1 MTATQFTPGQTLEVP
16 LNTLFISPLNV
27 RRMDNSDIT
36 ELAALIRSQSVLQ
49 NLLVVPEVDERGG
62 VRFGVVGGGR
72 RMRALNHLAQRR
84 EIEEIHPVPVK
95 IVAVETA
102 EQASLAENSGR
113 EAMHPADEFEAFQR
127 QRDAGIPIE
136 DIAATFGV
144 TPLVVR
150 RRLRLANIAPRLLQA
165 YRQGELKLDQLQA
178 LALTDRHDVQE
189 RVWEDAQKSAYWK
202 QSARELRDAI
212 TEGAVAT
219 ADDAAA
225 RFVGLDA
232 YEAAGGHV
240 VRDLFSDRGDGYVA
254 DKHLLHKLFVEKL
267 EAVGDQ
273 VRAEGWSWVDVRE
286 RVSQGDLYQM
296 GRSKPSERA
305 LTEVEQA
312 EIAALEAQ
320 VKALDAKAD
329 ALEED
334 DDSDA
339 YEMVSDEIVE
349 LQVRIKVIKDG
360 TAVYS
365 ERQMKKAGVMVGL
378 GHSGKLEIHRGLI
391 KGADKPKK
399 VDPSVTVTESGKPAH
414 SESLV
419 RKLSAHRTMAVQA
432 SLADQHRLS
441 LDTLCHSLASTVLY
455 SGGYH
460 GDRGIRIN
468 ANSQTFN
475 LRQHADDIEHS
486 KAWGQMAERRARL
499 KENLPENPAE
509 LFAWLQEQSLETVL
523 EILAFCTASCVDG
536 LQHQE
541 GTRQLAELEE
551 AAGLDMSDWWEASAG
566 SYFKHVRKET
576 AISVVRQVDP
586 AQDGEKLAKLKK
598 GELDKHAEAVLSGA
612 GWLPRMLAREVP
624 EERA

>member
-1 MTATQFTPGQTLEVP
+1 MTATQFTPGQTLQVP

-27 RRMDNSDIT
+27 RRHDSTDIT
-36 ELAALIRSQSVLQ
+36 ELAALIRSQGVLQ
-49 NLLVVPEVDERGG
+49 NLLVVPEVDAGGG

-84 EIEEIHPVPVK
+84 EIVAEYPVPVK
-95 IVAVETA
+95 IMAVDTA

-150 RRLRLANIAPRLLQA
+150 RRLKLANISPRLLHA

-189 RVWEDAQKSAYWK
+189 RVWAEAKELPYWK
-202 QSARELRDAI
+202 QSARELRDSI
-212 TEGAVAT
+212 TDGAVAT

-254 DKHLLHKLFVEKL
+254 DKDLLQKLFAEKL

-273 VRAEGWSWVDVRE
+273 VRAEGWSWVEVRE
-286 RVSQGDLYQM
+286 RVRPGDMYQM
-296 GRSKPSERA
+296 GRSKASERA
-305 LTEVEQA
+305 LTEAEQA

-320 VKALDAKAD
+320 AKALDAKAD
-329 ALEED
+329 TLEED
-334 DDSDA
+334 DDSDE
-339 YEMVSDEIVE
+339 YETVSAELVE
-349 LQVRIKVIKDG
+349 VQAKIKAIKDG
-360 TAVYS
+360 AVVYS
-365 ERQMKKAGVMVGL
+365 ERQMKKAGAIVGL
-378 GHSGKLEIHRGLI
+378 NHSGQLEIHRGLI
-391 KGADKPKK
+391 KEADKPKK
-399 VDPSVTVTESGKPAH
+399 VEAGVTVTESGKPAH
-414 SESLV
+414 PESLV
-419 RKLSAHRTMAVQA
+419 RKLSAHRTMAIQA
-432 SLADQHRLS
+432 SLADQHRLA
-441 LDTLCHSLASTVLY
+441 LDTLCYSLASTVLY

-468 ANSQTFN
+468 ANSQTFS
-475 LRQHADDIEHS
+475 LRQHADDIEQS
-486 KAWGQMAERRARL
+486 KAWGQMAERRAKL
-499 KENLPENPAE
+499 LEKLPENPAE

-523 EILAFCTASCVDG
+523 DILAFCTASCVDG
-536 LQHQE
+536 VQHNE
-541 GTRQLAELEE
+541 GSRPLAELEE

-576 AISVVRQVDP
+576 AIAVVKQVDP

-598 GELDKHAEAVLSGA
+598 GELDKHAEVVLSGTR
-612 GWLPRMLAREVP
+612 WLPRMLAREVP
-624 EERA
+624 KA